1 MLHWIISNIRGELLK
16 NEKETRENL
25 LKSAKKE
32 FLQKGFMQASLRNIC
47 KNAGVTTG
55 ALYFFFKD
63 KEDLF
68 ANLVQEPLNQL
79 YQLKSSHYEQEKE
92 ITSIELNTLEDFGE
106 DIGIAKQ
113 IMHFMYQYYD
123 EFYLILIKSQGS
135 CYENCI
141 DYFVDVSEK
150 HYRIMADKI
159 AETRGTKRL
168 DDYLIHW
175 VAHMQID
182 AFVYLLTHE
191 DSEDEAVKQIESI
204 VYYIICGW
212 FAMFQ
217 TKEY

>member
-1 MLHWIISNIRGELLK
+1 MK

-32 FLQKGFMQASLRNIC
+32 FLEKGFMQASLRNIC

-79 YQLKSSHYEQEKE
+79 YQVMSSHYEQEKE
-92 ITSIELNTLEDFGE
+92 MTSIELNALEDFGE

-113 IMHFMYQYYD
+113 IMHFMYQHYD

-135 CYENCI
+135 RFENCI

-159 AETRGTKRL
+159 AETMGTKKL

-182 AFVYLLTHE
+182 AFVHLLTHE
-191 DSEDEAVKQIESI
+191 DAEEEAVKQIESI
-204 VYYIICGW
+204 VYYIISGW

-217 TKEY
+217 IKDNNKE

>member
-79 YQLKSSHYEQEKE
+79 YQLMR
-92 ITSIELNTLEDFGE
+92 IT
-106 DIGIAKQ
+106 
-113 IMHFMYQYYD
+113 
-123 EFYLILIKSQGS
+123 
-135 CYENCI
+135 
-141 DYFVDVSEK
+141 
-150 HYRIMADKI
+150 R
-159 AETRGTKRL
+159 
-168 DDYLIHW
+168 
-175 VAHMQID
+175 
-182 AFVYLLTHE
+182 
-191 DSEDEAVKQIESI
+191 
-204 VYYIICGW
+204 
-212 FAMFQ
+212 
-217 TKEY
+217 